1 METIIGL
8 LKKYRD
14 LIMYGI
20 FGVLTTL
27 VNIVMYWVCAHPL
40 SLDTLPSNVI
50 AWVISVLF
58 AYYTNRTFVFQSK
71 NTGREAILKEMA
83 SFFACRIGTGV
94 MDWVIMFVF
103 VDLLSFNDM
112 IVKVLSNFLV
122 IVLNYVFSKLIIFK
136 KK

>member
-1 METIIGL
+1 MDTIMALI
-8 LKKYRD
+8 KKYRD
-14 LIMYGI
+14 IIMYGI

-40 SLDTLPSNVI
+40 ALPTLPSNII

-71 NTGREAILKEMA
+71 NTGKEAVLKEMA

-94 MDWVIMFVF
+94 MDWVIMFLF
-103 VDLLSFNDM
+103 VDVLSFNDM
-112 IVKVLSNFLV
+112 VVKIASNFLV
-122 IVLNYVFSKLIIFK
+122 IVLNYAFSKLIIFK